1 MTTDKEIIGKLY
13 KQQILHMIS
22 TIEEEE
28 EKLVPI
34 ILLLFPEKRKTA
46 EEKDISFILDFREK
60 IL

>member
-1 MTTDKEIIGKLY
+1 LTTDKEIIGKLY

-34 ILLLFPEKRKTA
+34 ILLLFPEKKKNSRK
-46 EEKDISFILDFREK
+46 KGYQLYFGF
-60 IL
+60 